1 MGLYP
6 WRSISVTRPP
16 DSNVLYAAVYSNP
29 ITAILPVRSTDNV
42 RLCYEKYIRT
52 GSQYDAVHDYM
63 FSRYNC
69 NNENVFWV
77 TVSDYNG
84 NGMFL
89 TVHHL
94 NIAGAFD
101 CFCTCMTQ

>member
-1 MGLYP
+1 MGLYL
-6 WRSISVTRPP
+6 WISISVTRPP

-29 ITAILPVRSTDNV
+29 ITDILPVRSTDNV
-42 RLCYEKYIRT
+42 RLCYEKYIQT
-52 GSQYDAVHDYM
+52 GSQYDTVHDYM

-77 TVSDYNG
+77 TVRDYNG

-89 TVHHL
+89 SIHHP